1 MRKDLSGL
9 QFSLASLMVLM
20 CLTGLA
26 VSALMNVSPLWA
38 SAWFTGALL
47 SLAAA
52 SLLVLCGTR
61 NRHFWLG
68 FTFCGWI
75 YFGVAFLPWF
85 RQCDAPPML
94 TTRGIS
100 WLHSKLSK
108 EAPDLPTVTVSS
120 DGQVVI
126 SRNTSPAFSAQDRM
140 IGSNVSFA
148 IDSDGTGSRESLHQI
163 CQSLLSLVV
172 AFLGGTIRGCI
183 RGAT

>member
-1 MRKDLSGL
+1 MRNDLSGL
-9 QFSLASLMVLM
+9 QFSLASLMALM

-26 VSALMNVSPLWA
+26 VSALINFSPLWA
-38 SAWFTGALL
+38 SAWFTLTL
-47 SLAAA
+47 FSLAAA
-52 SLLVLCGTR
+52 NLLVLCGTR

-75 YFGVAFLPWF
+75 YFGVAFVPWF

-94 TTRGIS
+94 TTWAIS

-108 EAPDLPTVTVSS
+108 EASDLPTVTVSS

-126 SRNTSPAFSAQDRM
+126 SRDTLPAFSEQDRM
-140 IGSNVSFA
+140 IGSKVSFA
-148 IDSDGTGSRESLHQI
+148 VDSDGVGSRDSLHQI

-172 AFLGGTIRGCI
+172 AFLGGTIRGCV
-183 RGAT
+183 RRPT

>member
-26 VSALMNVSPLWA
+26 VSALMNVSTLWA
-38 SAWFTGALL
+38 SAWFTGALF

-68 FTFCGWI
+68 FTFFGWI

-85 RQCDAPPML
+85 RQCDTPPML
-94 TTRGIS
+94 TTWAIS
-100 WLHSKLSK
+100 WLHSKFSEETSDLS
-108 EAPDLPTVTVSS
+108 TVTVSS

-126 SRNTSPAFSAQDRM
+126 SRNTLPAFGDQGRV
-140 IGSNVSFA
+140 IGSNVPFA
-148 IDSDGTGSRESLHQI
+148 IDSDWTGSRESLHQI

-183 RGAT
+183 RGTR